1 MAYEDDQAIAEMMPT
16 GSEPMPAEGGGDLAG
31 QMMSAMKE
39 MSASWKPETPEG
51 QRYKDELDATIARFE
66 AMM

>member
-1 MAYEDDQAIAEMMPT
+1 MAYEDDQAIAEMMPAKQGESKDT
-16 GSEPMPAEGGGDLAG
+16 DLAG
-31 QMMSAMKE
+31 QMMAAMKE

>member
-1 MAYEDDQAIAEMMPT
+1 MDYEDDQAIAQMMPT
-16 GSEPMPAEGGGDLAG
+16 EQGKSKGTDLAK
-31 QMMSAMKE
+31 QMMAAMKE